1 MVLDIAKYFENLIK
15 KEMKVS
21 HFNGDVFVGKANKI
35 KPTCKQAIQK
45 QYGQTF
51 LQDANY
57 IAIFQQDES
66 NTSSMKNLFNLVNR
80 ALGKDANNMT
90 QADFKKAT
98 FGGAAADD
106 EIDADTDDTEDDV
119 DTDADVDTDEPEDA
133 DDEESM
139 NEDENAVDAN
149 SFIFMKIT
157 VK

>member
-1 MVLDIAKYFENLIK
+1 
-15 KEMKVS
+15 
-21 HFNGDVFVGKANKI
+21 
-35 KPTCKQAIQK
+35 
-45 QYGQTF
+45 
-51 LQDANY
+51 
-57 IAIFQQDES
+57 
-66 NTSSMKNLFNLVNR
+66 MKNLFNLVNR

-106 EIDADTDDTEDDV
+106 EIDADTDDIDDAADDV
-119 DTDADVDTDEPEDA
+119 DTDTDVDTDEPEDA